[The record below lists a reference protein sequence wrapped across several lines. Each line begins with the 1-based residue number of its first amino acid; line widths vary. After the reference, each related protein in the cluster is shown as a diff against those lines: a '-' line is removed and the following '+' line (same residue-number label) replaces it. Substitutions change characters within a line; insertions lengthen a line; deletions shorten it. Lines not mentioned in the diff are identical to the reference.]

1 MRIETLKKFLFKLN
15 PVLKLRKNERDVRQ
29 QLLADV
35 LRLDSNLVDRRR
47 QIEAE
52 RDGLIDELRILG
64 SEGNDIDVDASTARR
79 HYAVQLAGTMGEID
93 VQRAALA
100 RKIEQ
105 CRQALI
111 RADQAVKALEKL
123 AEKQATEFI
132 FQQERLESRAL
143 EETWQAIHAG
153 ERPC

>member
-1 MRIETLKKFLFKLN
+1 MKKFLFKLN
-15 PVLKLRKNERDVRQ
+15 PLLKLRRNERDVRQ

-35 LRLDSNLVDRRR
+35 LRRDSVLVARRR
-47 QIEAE
+47 KFETDREMQ
-52 RDGLIDELRILG
+52 IDELRALAG
-64 SEGNDIDVDASTARR
+64 RASEIDVDAAAARR
-79 HYAVQLAGTMGEID
+79 HYAVQLLGMMHEID

-100 RKIEQ
+100 TKIED

-123 AEKQATEFI
+123 AEKQEGEFI

-143 EETWQAIHAG
+143 EEAWQAIHAG
-153 ERPC
+153 ERDPC